1 MISHARKLNNSA
13 IIAIL
18 GCAVESAKDGLN
30 SLNADI
36 LIGNN
41 DKEKFI
47 ELLNDLKNKKDKVI
61 LTDISK
67 QKEYNECTILTKAY
81 DVREAVKVEDGCNN
95 FCSYCI
101 IPYLR
106 GRVRSKS
113 YEIIEKEVS
122 GLISNGV
129 KEIVLVGIEVASYG
143 KDLDEL
149 SLIDVIEKLDKL
161 PGLERL
167 RLSSL
172 EPRYLTKDIIER
184 LSKCKSL
191 CNHFHLSVQSGCTET
206 LQRMNRKYDKQL
218 LLQVARDIQEYF
230 PDAYLAADVIVGF
243 PGETEDEFNDTK
255 NTIKAME
262 LNELH
267 VFKYSKRAYTRAAKF
282 GNQVDGNIKKRRS
295 EELIEYS
302 KEAKLKFIEKYLNNT
317 VQVLFESWD
326 NDILQGYTTNYIRVK
341 SKGDKSLC
349 GTIQDVVVTSLET
362 EILEGKIIEKVM

>member
-1 MISHARKLNNSA
+1 
-13 IIAIL
+13 
-18 GCAVESAKDGLN
+18 V
-30 SLNADI
+30 
-36 LIGNN
+36 
-41 DKEKFI
+41 
-47 ELLNDLKNKKDKVI
+47 

-67 QKEYNECTILTKAY
+67 QKEYNECGILTKAY
-81 DVREAVKVEDGCNN
+81 DVREAVKIEDGCNN

-113 YEIIEKEVS
+113 YEIIEKEVR

-143 KDLDEL
+143 KDTKEQ
-149 SLIDVIEKLDKL
+149 SLIDVIERLDKL
-161 PGLERL
+161 HGLERL

-184 LSKCKSL
+184 LSKCKSI

-206 LQRMNRKYDKQL
+206 LQRMNRKYNKEL
-218 LLQVARDIQEYF
+218 LIDVAHNIREYF
-230 PDAYLAADVIVGF
+230 PDAYIAADVIVGF
-243 PGETEDEFNDTK
+243 PGETEDEFFDTK
-255 NTIKAME
+255 NTIKAMD

-267 VFKYSKRAYTRAAKF
+267 VFKYSKRAYTRAAKYEK
-282 GNQVDGNIKKRRS
+282 QVDGNIKKKRS
-295 EELIEYS
+295 EELLQYS
-302 KEAKLKFIEKYLNNT
+302 KDAKLKFLQKYLNNT

-326 NDILQGYTTNYIRVK
+326 SGILQGYTTNYIRIK

-349 GTIQDVVVTSLET
+349 GTIQDVAVTSLEL
-362 EILEGKIIEKVM
+362 EKLEGKIIEKAMQL